1 MRGFPVWF
9 DDQITQGELRDLLQ
23 AAGFVLRARN
33 GIISVA
39 KIPDCVRA
47 DSEEPLYGPS

>member
-39 KIPDCVRA
+39 KIPPSVRIDTGELA
-47 DSEEPLYGPS
+47 YEPS